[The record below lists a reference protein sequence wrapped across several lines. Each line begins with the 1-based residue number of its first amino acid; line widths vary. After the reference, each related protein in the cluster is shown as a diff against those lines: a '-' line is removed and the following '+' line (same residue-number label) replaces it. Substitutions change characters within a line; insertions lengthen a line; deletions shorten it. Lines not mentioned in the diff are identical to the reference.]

1 MFYGTFN
8 LPNFNDRIPQG
19 KGNRGTVG
27 AYLSESL
34 PNITG
39 TFGGSY
45 YTRSESAT
53 NDTGAFQNTLTISA
67 NRGGGNEHT
76 SSTHSFDASRSS
88 STYQDNAPVQQA
100 ATVVNFC
107 IKY

>member
-1 MFYGTFN
+1 M
-8 LPNFNDRIPQG
+8 
-19 KGNRGTVG
+19 VG

-34 PNITG
+34 PNIAG
-39 TFGGSY
+39 
-45 YTRSESAT
+45 SAT
-53 NDTGAFQNTLTISA
+53 SWDDSNSKRTDFGAIAGKTTGAFTRRTGYRTKTVDSGNMPAADNNASNTML
-67 NRGGGNEHT
+67 G
-76 SSTHSFDASRSS
+76 FDASRSS

>member
-1 MFYGTFN
+1 M
-8 LPNFNDRIPQG
+8 
-19 KGNRGTVG
+19 VG

-39 TFGGSY
+39 GFGVRAGADSY
-45 YTRSESAT
+45 EWS
-53 NDTGAFQNTLTISA
+53 GAFGYS
-67 NRGGGNEHT
+67 RGPETQAVTGKPDQV
-76 SSTHSFDASRSS
+76 SSVIYNFDASRSS

>member
-1 MFYGTFN
+1 V
-8 LPNFNDRIPQG
+8 PNFNNRIPQG
-19 KGNRGTVG
+19 SGSRGTVG

-39 TFGGSY
+39 TFGVPKYEIVNVG
-45 YTRSESAT
+45 
-53 NDTGAFQNTLTISA
+53 TGAFTSTVNGTEYNMSSLEV
-67 NRGGGNEHT
+67 NRNGHFFYF
-76 SSTHSFDASRSS
+76 SASRSS

-107 IKY
+107 IRY